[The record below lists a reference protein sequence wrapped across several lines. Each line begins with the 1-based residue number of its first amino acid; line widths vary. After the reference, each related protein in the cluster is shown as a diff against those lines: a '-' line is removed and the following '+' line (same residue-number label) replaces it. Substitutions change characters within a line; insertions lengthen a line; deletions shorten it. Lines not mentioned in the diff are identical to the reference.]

1 MGKVKITNVGEHI
14 LQFYNIFYL
23 SEDILVSFKK
33 ISHVE
38 REMLKVY
45 FYWIG
50 IMINSVTAC
59 EEKMQCDMTNTS
71 SLDQVIWLKLFIWHD
86 VSK

>member
-45 FYWIG
+45 FY
-50 IMINSVTAC
+50 
-59 EEKMQCDMTNTS
+59 
-71 SLDQVIWLKLFIWHD
+71 
-86 VSK
+86 